1 MRNHVDIDP
10 HSRATRIQMT
20 TVAKLLA
27 RKQLL
32 QDRLHEDDPGP
43 HERDEIERLLAQI
56 DTALNLI
63 EDGPAGARAELTRC

>member
-1 MRNHVDIDP
+1 M
-10 HSRATRIQMT
+10 QMT

-56 DTALNLI
+56 DAALNLI
-63 EDGPAGARAELTRC
+63 EDGPVEARAELIRC